1 MDVLAMRK
9 NTGEITGEVRLNG
22 HRQEEKSFR
31 RCAGYVEQF
40 DVQAAELTIRVRFS
54 DSLQTLVMP

>member
-1 MDVLAMRK
+1 MRK